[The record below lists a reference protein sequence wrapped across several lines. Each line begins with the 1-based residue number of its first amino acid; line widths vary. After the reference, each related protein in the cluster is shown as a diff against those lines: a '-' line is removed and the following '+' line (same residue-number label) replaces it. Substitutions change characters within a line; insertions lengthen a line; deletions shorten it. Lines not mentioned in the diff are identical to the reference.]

1 MNNKTFK
8 FALKTCI
15 PVILGYLP
23 AGFAF
28 GLMITAIGYNII
40 VAISMS
46 LFIYAGAGQYL
57 AVEFFKSNASYIS
70 IALATFLI
78 NSKHM
83 FYGLSLLEEFKSI
96 GRFKPYMIFSLTDE
110 TYAVLTG
117 TNFSPEVDSKKCM
130 IYIAVIN
137 HISWIVGSFMGAL
150 LGTLVKFNT
159 KGLDFAMT
167 ALFFVILTDQLKAF
181 KSKIPFII
189 GTISAIIAWLIFG
202 KSNILLGGSALSVL
216 LLILFKK
223 RIEKNDTTENNN
235 FNNSDSVNNTVN

>member
-1 MNNKTFK
+1 MNTKTLK

-28 GLMITAIGYNII
+28 GLMITSIGYNII
-40 VAISMS
+40 VALSMS
-46 LFIYAGAGQYL
+46 LCIYAGAGQYL
-57 AVEFFKSNASYIS
+57 AVEFFKNNASYIS
-70 IALATFLI
+70 IAIATFLI

-83 FYGLSLLEEFKSI
+83 FYGLSLLEEFKST
-96 GRFKPYMIFSLTDE
+96 GKFKPYMIFSLTDE

-117 TNFSPEVDSKKCM
+117 TNFPTDIDSKKCM

-137 HISWIVGSFMGAL
+137 HISWIIGGFMGAL

-159 KGLDFAMT
+159 TGLDFAMT
-167 ALFFVILTDQLKAF
+167 ALFFVILTDQFKVF

-189 GTISAIIAWLIFG
+189 GTLSAIIAWLVLG
-202 KSNILLGGSALSVL
+202 KSNILLGGSALSVI
-216 LLILFKK
+216 LLIIFKK
-223 RIEKNDTTENNN
+223 RIEKNDNTENNN
-235 FNNSDSVNNTVN
+235 FNSFDSTDNAVN